1 MSAPAPPSSPK
12 PSWSEVIR
20 AVAPYM
26 NIGWAFVVAIGLGI
40 LLGRWIDSHW
50 HTEPWFFIIGAFLG
64 IAVGFYQFFL
74 VVLRK

>member
-1 MSAPAPPSSPK
+1 MSAPSPPPSPK
-12 PSWSEVIR
+12 PAWSEVIR

-26 NIGWAFVVAIGLGI
+26 NIGWSFLVAMGLGSWFGYW
-40 LLGRWIDSHW
+40 LDTRF
-50 HTEPWFFIIGAFLG
+50 HTEPWFLIIGALLG